1 MPTVRTVLLFGSWLI
16 ASSAVAET
24 VISDTEAAQHVGQ
37 AVSVEGTITRV
48 YRDCER
54 IFEQPIVHCQRN
66 GGWSVTISHADSLAV
81 GLAYPGGHPMGF
93 DIERIDTTRHAH
105 SFNSRNGN

>member
-37 AVSVEGTITRV
+37 AVSVEGTITKV

-54 IFEQPIVHCQRN
+54 
-66 GGWSVTISHADSLAV
+66 SL
-81 GLAYPGGHPMGF
+81 
-93 DIERIDTTRHAH
+93 
-105 SFNSRNGN
+105 